1 MTSEK
6 KVLASSSAGLG
17 VIKLNNISK
26 KNALDNGTIKGLIHH
41 LDQFER
47 DDTVKVILLGS
58 EGSVFCA
65 GGDVKAMRS
74 KTEMFSG
81 DGIQLQKNYEWGIQE
96 IPRKIERMST
106 PIIAVVNG
114 GAVGAGVD
122 LACMCDLRIG
132 SNHSFFSESFAFL
145 ALVPGDG
152 GTFFLP
158 RVVGYP
164 KAMEMF
170 LTGDRYDAQASLDM
184 GLLNYLVP
192 DTDLWSKAEEVAKK
206 ILKNSHQAIRF
217 TKKSLK
223 SSWRQRDLEASLDQ
237 LSAFQ
242 GLTQY
247 SEEHNNRIKK

>member
-1 MTSEK
+1 MTGEK
-6 KVLASSSAGLG
+6 KVLASCSDGIG
-17 VIKLNNISK
+17 TIKLNNLSK
-26 KNALDNGTIKGLIHH
+26 KNALDNETIKELIYH
-41 LDQFER
+41 LDSFER
-47 DDTVKVILLGS
+47 DESVRVILLGS

-81 DGIQLQKNYEWGIQE
+81 DGVQLQKNYEWGIQE
-96 IPRKIERMST
+96 IPRQIERMST

-114 GAVGAGVD
+114 GAIGAGVD

-152 GTFFLP
+152 GTLFLP
-158 RVVGYP
+158 RVVGYTR
-164 KAMEMF
+164 AMEMF
-170 LTGDRYDAQASLDM
+170 LTGDKYDAQASLDM

-192 DTDLWSKAEEVAKK
+192 ETDLWSQAEGVAKR
-206 ILKNSHQAIRF
+206 ILKNSYQAIRF

-223 SSWRQRDLEASLDQ
+223 SSWRHRDLEATLDQ

>member
-1 MTSEK
+1 MIDSK
-6 KVLASSSAGLG
+6 LLVSVSNGVGILKINNLA
-17 VIKLNNISK
+17 K
-26 KNALDNGTIKGLIHH
+26 KNALDNQTIQELVEN
-41 LDQFER
+41 LNNFEQ
-47 DDTVKVILLGS
+47 DDSVKVILLSGNDH
-58 EGSVFCA
+58 VFCA
-65 GGDVKAMRS
+65 GGDIKAMRQRE
-74 KTEMFSG
+74 EMFSG

-96 IPRKIERMST
+96 IPRQIERMST

-114 GAVGAGVD
+114 GAIGAGVD
-122 LACMCDLRIG
+122 LACMCDLRVG
-132 SNHSFFSESFAFL
+132 SDRSFFSETFALF

-170 LTGDRYDAQASLDM
+170 LTGDKYDAKASLDI

-192 DTDLWSKAEEVAKK
+192 DESLWEMSMSIANK
-206 ILKNSHQAIRF
+206 ILNNSHQAIRF

-223 SSWRQRDLEASLDQ
+223 SSWRHRDLESSLDQ

-242 GLTQY
+242 GLTQF
-247 SEEHNNRIKK
+247 SEDHYHRIKK

>member
-1 MTSEK
+1 MTGEK
-6 KVLASSSAGLG
+6 KVLASSSDGLG
-17 VIKLNNISK
+17 IIKLNNLSK
-26 KNALDNGTIKGLIHH
+26 KNALDNETIKSLIYH
-41 LDQFER
+41 LNLFER
-47 DDTVKVILLGS
+47 DDTIKAILLGA
-58 EGSVFCA
+58 EGTVFCA

-74 KTEMFSG
+74 KTEMFAG

-96 IPRKIERMST
+96 IPRQIERMST

-132 SNHSFFSESFAFL
+132 CDKSFFSESFAFL

-170 LTGDRYDAQASLDM
+170 LTGDKYDAQASLDI

-192 DTDLWSKAEEVAKK
+192 ESDLWSKAEEIAKK
-206 ILKNSHQAIRF
+206 IMKNSHQAIRF

-223 SSWRQRDLEASLDQ
+223 SSWRHRDLEASLDQ
-237 LSAFQ
+237 LSSFQ

-247 SEEHNNRIKK
+247 SKEHNNRMKI